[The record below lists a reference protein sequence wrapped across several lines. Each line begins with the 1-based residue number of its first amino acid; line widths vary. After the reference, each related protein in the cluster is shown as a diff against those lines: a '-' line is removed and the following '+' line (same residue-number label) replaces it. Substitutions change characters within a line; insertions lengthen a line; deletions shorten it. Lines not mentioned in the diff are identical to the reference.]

1 MRALVFGGPALAVV
15 AMHLATNAT
24 LGFHTDELYYLA
36 CGRHL
41 AFGYVDFPP
50 LVPLLA
56 RVETELLGVTPWS
69 LRVLPTLVGGG
80 LVMLSGAYVRQ
91 LGGSLGLQAG
101 AVLLAATA
109 PYLLGANWVFQT
121 VTFDEATGMLAVYWF
136 VRIVTERRGRNWIFL
151 GITLGLGLE
160 VKYTIAGL
168 ILGMAVAVLATQDLR
183 AVLRTRWPWI
193 GAGLALLIWLPNLAW
208 QIANGFPSLDYIA
221 NHRSDVS
228 AGGGAISFL
237 LQVGVYLFFV
247 LPLWVA
253 GLFSLVRDRG
263 LRPVGIVAIAP
274 FVIFLLVGKPEYAI
288 ASVPVALAQGLI
300 VISRVRRQRLR
311 RGLGIAVVVA
321 SALQLVVFA
330 QLVLPIT
337 PPSRIHA
344 LGLDSQN
351 ELFADSVGWE
361 DIPRQV
367 STIYYSLPASAR
379 SGSVIISAYYG
390 VPGAVDVYGAPS
402 RLPPVVSPQLS
413 DYYWIPD
420 NLTATN
426 ALMVDYA
433 PQDVAWMCASPELVG
448 HLTVPYGVRGLE
460 QGAPVTYCRLTA
472 SMATVWPRLRQFS

>member
-1 MRALVFGGPALAVV
+1 MFGGAALAVV
-15 AMHLATNAT
+15 ALHLATNGT

-50 LVPLLA
+50 VVPLLA
-56 RVETELLGVTPWS
+56 RLETGLLGQTPWR

-80 LVMLSGAYVRQ
+80 LVILSGAYVRR
-91 LGGSLGLQAG
+91 LGGSLRLQAM
-101 AVLLAATA
+101 ALLLAATA

-136 VRIVTERRGRNWIFL
+136 LCIVTQRLPGYWILL

-160 VKYTIAGL
+160 VKYTIAGP
-168 ILGMAVAVLATQDLR
+168 ILGIAVAVLVTPDLR
-183 AVLRTRWPWI
+183 EDPRTRWPWI
-193 GAGLALLIWLPNLAW
+193 GAGLALLFWAPNLAW
-208 QIANGFPSLDYIA
+208 QVANGFPSLAYIA
-221 NHRSDVS
+221 NHRSGAS
-228 AGGGAISFL
+228 AGGGAASFV
-237 LQVGVYLFFV
+237 LQVAVYLFFV

-253 GLFSLVRDRG
+253 GLVSLFRTRR
-263 LRPVGIVAIAP
+263 LRPVGIVAVAP
-274 FVIFLLVGKPEYAI
+274 FLIFLFVGKPEYAI
-288 ASVPVALAQGLI
+288 APVPVALAQGL
-300 VISRVRRQRLR
+300 VAISRVSRPRVR
-311 RGLGIAVVVA
+311 RGLEIAVAVA
-321 SALQLVVFA
+321 SALQLVTFA

-344 LGLDSQN
+344 LGLDSKN

-367 STIYYSLPASAR
+367 SSIYDSLPASDR

-390 VPGAVDVYGAPS
+390 VPGAIDIYGSPS
-402 RLPPVVSPQLS
+402 PLPQVVSPQLS
-413 DYYWIPD
+413 DYYWLPE
-420 NLTATN
+420 NLTASS
-426 ALMVDYA
+426 ALMIDYR
-433 PQDVAWMCASPELVG
+433 PSEVAWMWASPELVG

-472 SMATVWPRLRQFS
+472 PIATVWPRLRNFS